1 MLVKKIILV
10 LDSPWGKCKLML
22 FEHIKGHSS
31 SEDKKAVKKLQ
42 SLWTHPAFLKSSA
55 PLAQAIFKWRR
66 KIQLMSAG
74 LRLQRVFFL
83 WFWGFCFFKHTAYTK
98 THSGCFHMFC
108 RTNVS
113 AWLNC
118 WNTISIY
125 IHNYYVYH
133 FHMPHHNK
141 LFQYLTMFWDTTKF
155 PKTILNLEFDEKF
168 QHYLYTHQKLPIEIR
183 PSKVWSFSVYPFG
196 HNN

>member
-31 SEDKKAVKKLQ
+31 SEDKKSVKKLQ

-74 LRLQRVFFL
+74 LRLQRVFFC
-83 WFWGFCFFKHTAYTK
+83 GFGVFAFLNTQLTQKHTRDA
-98 THSGCFHMFC
+98 SICSAEQMFLLDW
-108 RTNVS
+108 TAETLLAFTS
-113 AWLNC
+113 
-118 WNTISIY
+118 TIIMSTTSTCLTITSSFN
-125 IHNYYVYH
+125 IL
-133 FHMPHHNK
+133 PCSEIQ
-141 LFQYLTMFWDTTKF
+141 LSFQ
-155 PKTILNLEFDEKF
+155 
-168 QHYLYTHQKLPIEIR
+168 R
-183 PSKVWSFSVYPFG
+183 PF
-196 HNN
+196 